1 MRFFCQAF
9 FFAMRDAGGGRRF
22 FLALGAA
29 SGDTEGMGANT
40 TSEKDGGRKVMATNR
55 RARHDYFI
63 LETLEAGIELRGTEV
78 KSVRAGEVSLAESF
92 ADVENGQVVL
102 RDLHIQPYR
111 CGNVHN
117 HEPKRPRRLLLH
129 EREIARLQGLCAVKG
144 QALIPLDLHLRR
156 GRVKVELGVCKGK
169 HFADKRE
176 TLRRREA
183 DREARRAVAE
193 RGRR

>member
-1 MRFFCQAF
+1 M
-9 FFAMRDAGGGRRF
+9 
-22 FLALGAA
+22 GAERTTG
-29 SGDTEGMGANT
+29 SGD
-40 TSEKDGGRKVMATNR
+40 GRKVLATNR
-55 RARHDYFI
+55 RARHDYHI

-92 ADVENGQVVL
+92 ADIENGEAIL
-102 RDLHIQPYR
+102 YDLHIQPYR

-129 EREIARLQGLCAVKG
+129 AREIARLQGLRTLKG
-144 QALIPLDLHLRR
+144 HALIPLDLHLRR
-156 GRVKVELGVCKGK
+156 GLVKVELGVCKGK
-169 HFADKRE
+169 RLEDKRE

-183 DREARRAVAE
+183 DREARRALAE

>member
-1 MRFFCQAF
+1 MGS
-9 FFAMRDAGGGRRF
+9 D
-22 FLALGAA
+22 
-29 SGDTEGMGANT
+29 DTAPTG
-40 TSEKDGGRKVMATNR
+40 GGRKVVATNR
-55 RARHDYFI
+55 RARHDYFV
-63 LETLEAGIELRGTEV
+63 LETLEAGIALRGTEV

-92 ADVENGQVVL
+92 ADIENGQVIL

-129 EREIARLQGLCAVKG
+129 AREIARLHGLCTVKG
-144 QALIPLDLHLRR
+144 HALIPLDLHLRR
-156 GRVKVELGVCKGK
+156 GIVKVELGICKGK
-169 HFADKRE
+169 HFEDKRE

-183 DREARRAVAE
+183 DREARRAIAE

>member
-1 MRFFCQAF
+1 MSAETSN
-9 FFAMRDAGGGRRF
+9 AGGGR
-22 FLALGAA
+22 
-29 SGDTEGMGANT
+29 
-40 TSEKDGGRKVMATNR
+40 KIVATNR
-55 RARHDYFI
+55 RARHEYFI

-92 ADVENGQVVL
+92 ADIENGQVVL

-129 EREIARLQGLCAVKG
+129 AREIARLHGQCAVKG
-144 QALIPLDLHLRR
+144 HALIPLDLHLRR
-156 GRVKVELGVCKGK
+156 GLVKVELGVCKGK
-169 HFADKRE
+169 HHEDKRE

-183 DREARRAVAE
+183 DLEARRAIAE
-193 RGRR
+193 RRRA